1 MDARLMKAAQAGNIN
16 ALYDLIRQ
24 EADVL
29 EGIDNIAFAET
40 PLHTAASA
48 GHTHFA
54 IEIMSLKPSLG
65 RKLNPDGLSPLDLAL
80 RKGRTE
86 TVRQLVKFYP
96 DLIRVRGRERLT
108 PLHYVAE
115 KDEVDLL
122 AQFLVACP
130 ASIKDVTIRGETALH
145 IAVRNGKINAFQ
157 VILGWL
163 QRTNKEDVLN
173 CRDEKGNKVLH
184 VAALTNQPQACSQVH
199 DLIYFFSAK
208 FLMLT

>member
-1 MDARLMKAAQAGNIN
+1 MEARLAAVAQEGNIN
-16 ALYDLIRQ
+16 ALYDLIRHKT
-24 EADVL
+24 DVL
-29 EGIDNIAFAET
+29 EGTDDIAFAET

-54 IEIMSLKPSLG
+54 IEIMSLKPMLG
-65 RKLNPDGLSPLDLAL
+65 RKLNPYGLSPLDLAL
-80 RKGRTE
+80 RNGRTE

-96 DLIRVRGRERLT
+96 ELIRVRGKERLT

-145 IAVRNGKINAFQ
+145 IVVRTGKTRAFQ
-157 VILGWL
+157 DILGWL
-163 QRTNKEDVLN
+163 RRTGKDDVLN
-173 CRDEKGNKVLH
+173 CRDENRNKVLH
-184 VAALTNQPQACSQVH
+184 VAALTNQPQACSQVPN
-199 DLIYFFSAK
+199 F
-208 FLMLT
+208 